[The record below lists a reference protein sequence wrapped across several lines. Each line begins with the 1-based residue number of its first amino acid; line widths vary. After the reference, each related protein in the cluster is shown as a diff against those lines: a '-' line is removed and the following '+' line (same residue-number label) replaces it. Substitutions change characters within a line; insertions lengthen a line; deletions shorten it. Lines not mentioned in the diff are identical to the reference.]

1 MKKEYIYLAAFLTI
15 FSIVLYKGGCNH
27 KNKSLKPTKKYFNT
41 DTLKT
46 LESRWKSKYD
56 SLVKEK
62 NKAMS
67 EVVTITKQETIKRY
81 KETPKVVWVNDTVL
95 TSFDTC
101 RQSLVY
107 YTTELTQ
114 TKNLLNGCKQI
125 SKEKTKVIETIEHAL
140 TLCKSDLAKKAKSD
154 KRKTLISKLSR
165 WGERTLWAIAILI
178 KK

>member
-15 FSIVLYKGGCNH
+15 FSIVLYQGGCNH
-27 KNKSLKPTKKYFNT
+27 KNKPLEPTKNYFNT
-41 DTLKT
+41 DTLKV
-46 LESRWKSKYD
+46 LEIRWRAKYD
-56 SLVKEK
+56 SLMNAK

-67 EVVTITKQETIKRY
+67 EVITITKYENIKRY
-81 KETPKVVWVNDTVL
+81 KEIPKVVWIKDTVL

-101 RQSLVY
+101 QQSLVY

-125 SKEKTKVIETIEHAL
+125 SKEKTKVIDTMEHAL

-154 KRKTLISKLSR
+154 KRKNLISKLSR
-165 WGERTLWAIAILI
+165 WGERALWTIAILI